1 MLIEYNY
8 NRKHAIVLDKY
19 AVTCHSVFKNKKEL
33 EKNIRKRN
41 RGAKAPGVS
50 RQSDVTV
57 NHKGLRNSVE
67 KGGKMK
73 SRDRQRANRRLK
85 EELLDLKDSCG
96 VNDPTPYEAVREIIQ
111 EFRKNR
117 ERGKRR
123 NGLYKNVNRI

>member
-8 NRKHAIVLDKY
+8 NRKHSIVLDKY
-19 AVTCHSVFKNKKEL
+19 AVTCYSMFKNKKEL
-33 EKNIRKRN
+33 EKNIRNRN

-73 SRDRQRANRRLK
+73 SRNRQRANRRLK
-85 EELLDLKDSCG
+85 EELLDLRDICG
-96 VNDPTPYEAVREIIQ
+96 VKDPTPYEAVREIIN
-111 EFRKNR
+111 EFRRNK
-117 ERGKRR
+117 ERRHRHG
-123 NGLYKNVNRI
+123 I